1 MGSLSKA
8 SREEKAK
15 KRKERWKKGDSA
27 IQRAGRFLFN
37 KESYKETKA
46 NWKKKREEKKTVKE
60 GLKVGIK
67 KGDKSP
73 ADKAGISLKQRVTA
87 KKRHETFKADR
98 KIKDKSKKSY
108 NKGRKDQVG
117 SAYERRQKDADTA
130 MRDAARKRH
139 KAWKE
144 ARAAKKNKKK

>member
-60 GLKVGIK
+60 GLKVGVK

-73 ADKAGISLKQRVTA
+73 ADKAGLSVKMRTA
-87 KKRHETFKADR
+87 
-98 KIKDKSKKSY
+98 
-108 NKGRKDQVG
+108 
-117 SAYERRQKDADTA
+117 
-130 MRDAARKRH
+130 
-139 KAWKE
+139 
-144 ARAAKKNKKK
+144 AAKKNKAFKDNRAAMQKLRKEDPAAYKKKKKAQRKAANIKALNSRSSTWD